1 MTTDPVAEQLDAY
14 NARDL
19 ERFLACY
26 TPDVVVEDAAGN
38 RMMEGIDALRA
49 TYSQLFA
56 NSPTLRAE
64 VLNRIRAGGFVIDE
78 ERVSGMNLPGMPP
91 EVHAAIVY
99 RIRDGRISHVRV
111 LI

>member
-1 MTTDPVAEQLDAY
+1 MTNDPVAEQLEAY

-26 TPDVVVEDAAGN
+26 APDVVVEDAVGN
-38 RMMEGIDALRA
+38 RMMEGMEALRA

-64 VLNRIRAGGFVIDE
+64 VLNRIRAGEFVIDE
-78 ERVSGMNLPGMPP
+78 ERASGMNLPGMPP
-91 EVHAAIVY
+91 ELHAAIVY
-99 RIRDGRISHVRV
+99 RVRDGQIAHVRL